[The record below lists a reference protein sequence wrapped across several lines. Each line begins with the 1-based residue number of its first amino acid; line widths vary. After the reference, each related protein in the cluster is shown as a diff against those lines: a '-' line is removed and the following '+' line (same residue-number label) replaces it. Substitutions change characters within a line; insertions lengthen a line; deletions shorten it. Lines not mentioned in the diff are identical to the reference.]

1 MQASAA
7 GRRAGP
13 FATASIHPYSLHASF
28 PRTDHIG
35 MGFVAYK
42 QYFRGFQCQRVGER
56 AVSAQRPAW
65 RIRVRRRAA

>member
-7 GRRAGP
+7 GKRVGP
-13 FATASIHPYSLHASF
+13 NNTAPIHPYSLHAGC

-42 QYFRGFQCQRVGER
+42 QDFRGLECQRVGQPR
-56 AVSAQRPAW
+56 VGA
-65 RIRVRRRAA
+65 RIGLGASECTRMQK